1 MSEPNNNHHEQPDQ
15 DGRKPLP
22 PALATYAKVKNAL
35 KGPDLMRDEDG
46 LSPKRFSRTYI
57 RNTCPFCET
66 TADHEGK
73 KFRYS
78 KYTKQRIFLNIALM
92 LGVALATGIGLLN
105 IFVGA
110 AVILLLGFSMSKHT
124 DRKMYYSLICRS
136 CGSHFPMDPE
146 EKDKIRR
153 EEQEKKQKKEEQER
167 EREALIREA
176 ELEEQRENQQ
186 EQQEEDAKSE

>member
-1 MSEPNNNHHEQPDQ
+1 
-15 DGRKPLP
+15 
-22 PALATYAKVKNAL
+22 
-35 KGPDLMRDEDG
+35 
-46 LSPKRFSRTYI
+46 
-57 RNTCPFCET
+57 
-66 TADHEGK
+66 
-73 KFRYS
+73 
-78 KYTKQRIFLNIALM
+78 M

-124 DRKMYYSLICRS
+124 DRKMYYSLICRN

-176 ELEEQRENQQ
+176 ELEEQQEQQ
-186 EQQEEDAKSE
+186 EQEEDAKSE